1 MSFWEGETCESC
13 GREIVEQRVTMHRT
27 MNQLAM
33 LLRELGQYVEA
44 KWPLNLL
51 SALVGGVV
59 GLLLVF
65 VVVWIKKPRI
75 RVRGFEKV
83 QNPIAYVNIE

>member
-1 MSFWEGETCESC
+1 
-13 GREIVEQRVTMHRT
+13 

-33 LLRELGQYVEA
+33 LLRELGQYVEV

-65 VVVWIKKPRI
+65 VVEWIKKPRI